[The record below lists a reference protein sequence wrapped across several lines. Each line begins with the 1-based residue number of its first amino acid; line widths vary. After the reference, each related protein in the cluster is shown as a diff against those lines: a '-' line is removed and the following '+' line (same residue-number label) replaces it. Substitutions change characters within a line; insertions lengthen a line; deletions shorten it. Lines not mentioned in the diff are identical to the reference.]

1 MPTQAF
7 GLLNS
12 QFSNDLALAMAARL
26 EKEAPTLRARL
37 ERAFTLAF
45 SRPAQPAELA
55 AATRHFRRMLAY
67 HQTNP
72 PPAKPQPRPLVH
84 KITSELTGQTSEFVQ
99 EPDPAPYEA
108 NLHPSE
114 VGPATRALSDV
125 TLMLLNANEFVYV
138 Y

>member
-1 MPTQAF
+1 
-7 GLLNS
+7 
-12 QFSNDLALAMAARL
+12 
-26 EKEAPTLRARL
+26 
-37 ERAFTLAF
+37 
-45 SRPAQPAELA
+45 
-55 AATRHFRRMLAY
+55 MLAY

-84 KITSELTGQTSEFVQ
+84 KITSELTGQTSEFLQ
-99 EPDPAPYEA
+99 APDPAPYEA
-108 NLHPSE
+108 NLHPSA